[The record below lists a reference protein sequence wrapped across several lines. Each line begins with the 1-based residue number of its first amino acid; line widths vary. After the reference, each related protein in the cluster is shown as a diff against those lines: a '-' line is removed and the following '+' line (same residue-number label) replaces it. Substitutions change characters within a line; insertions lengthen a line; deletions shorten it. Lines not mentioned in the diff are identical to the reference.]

1 VAVTVT
7 LIPDH
12 KGFTGPKV
20 MGDEYYVD
28 ALCNVTAYETGGVV
42 VNASALGLSS
52 ITQVLIT
59 GREESASNV
68 IVDNVHAEVSATGDY
83 ESNTSFKLH
92 ATIMSTGGATANAA
106 TTVNMVRVRVYGLL

>member
-1 VAVTVT
+1 MAVTVT

-68 IVDNVHAEVSATGDY
+68 IVDSVHAEVSATGDY

>member
-7 LIPDH
+7 LIEDH
-12 KGFTGPKV
+12 KGYTGPKV
-20 MGDEYYVD
+20 HGDEYYVD

-42 VNASALGLSS
+42 VNASDLGLST
-52 ITQVLIT
+52 IHQVLIT
-59 GREESASNV
+59 GREESGTNV
-68 IVDNVHAEVSATGDY
+68 IVDSVHAEVSTTGAY
-83 ESNTSFKLH
+83 ESGTSFKLH

>member
-1 VAVTVT
+1 MAVTVT

-28 ALCNVTAYETGGVV
+28 ALCNVTAYTTGGEVV
-42 VNASALGLSS
+42 TAASLGLSS

-68 IVDNVHAEVSATGDY
+68 IVDSVHAEVSATGDY

>member
-1 VAVTVT
+1 MAVTVT

-68 IVDNVHAEVSATGDY
+68 IVDSVHAEVSATGDY

-92 ATIMSTGGATANAA
+92 ATIMSTGAATGSGA

>member
-1 VAVTVT
+1 MAVTVT
-7 LIPDH
+7 VIADH

-28 ALCNVTAYETGGVV
+28 ALCNITAYTTGGEVI
-42 VNASALGLSS
+42 NASALGLST
-52 ITQVLIT
+52 IHQVLIT

-68 IVDNVHAEVSATGDY
+68 VVDMVHAEVSATGDY
-83 ESNTSFKLH
+83 ESGTSFKLH
-92 ATIMSTGGATANAA
+92 STIMSTGAATASGA

>member
-1 VAVTVT
+1 MAVTVT

-68 IVDNVHAEVSATGDY
+68 IVDSVHAEVSATGDY

-106 TTVNMVRVRVYGLL
+106 TTVNMVRVPVYGLL

>member
-1 VAVTVT
+1 MAVTVT
-7 LIPDH
+7 LIADH

-28 ALCNVTAYETGGVV
+28 ALCNVTGYTTGGEVV
-42 VNASALGLSS
+42 TAASLGLSR
-52 ITQVLIT
+52 INQVLIT
-59 GREESASNV
+59 GREESAANV
-68 IVDNVHAEVSATGDY
+68 IVDSVHTEVSATGDY

-92 ATIMSTGGATANAA
+92 ATIMSTGAATGSGA

>member
-1 VAVTVT
+1 MAVTVT
-7 LIPDH
+7 LIADH

-20 MGDEYYVD
+20 VGDEYYVD
-28 ALCNVTAYETGGVV
+28 ALCNVTAYTTGGEVV
-42 VNASALGLSS
+42 TAASLGLSS
-52 ITQVLIT
+52 INQVLIT

-68 IVDNVHAEVSATGDY
+68 IVDSVHTEVGTTGDY

-92 ATIMSTGGATANAA
+92 ATIKSTGAATGSGA